1 MISEC
6 LHDIYDKNLAVLL
19 SEMTYDDSLPVPIGI
34 FYKSEKP
41 TYEEMMQN
49 QINDAIKL
57 KGNQNL
63 QSLIDGQESWEVK

>member
-1 MISEC
+1 
-6 LHDIYDKNLAVLL
+6 
-19 SEMTYDDSLPVPIGI
+19 MTYDDSLPVPIGI